1 MKQNTQDEIY
11 IQMKNLLT
19 ECKKDIL
26 VSFLNK
32 QIKEQQDLIRVL
44 EDDMTLD
51 MDMIIIYFQKKS
63 KKEKAIIKMI
73 ALS

>member
-11 IQMKNLLT
+11 IQMKSLLT

-26 VSFLNK
+26 VSFLSK

-44 EDDMTLD
+44 EDDMALD
-51 MDMIIIYFQKKS
+51 MDMITIYFQKKS

-73 ALS
+73 VSS

>member
-11 IQMKNLLT
+11 IQMKSLLT

-44 EDDMTLD
+44 EDDMALD
-51 MDMIIIYFQKKS
+51 MDMITIYFQTKS

-73 ALS
+73 VSS